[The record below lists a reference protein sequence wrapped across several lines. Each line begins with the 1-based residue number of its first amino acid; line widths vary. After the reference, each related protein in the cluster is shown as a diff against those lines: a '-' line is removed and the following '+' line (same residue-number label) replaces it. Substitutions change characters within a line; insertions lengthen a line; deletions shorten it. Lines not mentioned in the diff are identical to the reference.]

1 MCGRISFQRRKEVLA
16 NVPTT
21 PKEIGINKEDVIYL
35 VCSRDIRDKY
45 SLSSL
50 LWDIGYL
57 DEFVQWLNRNI

>member
-50 LWDIGYL
+50 LWD
-57 DEFVQWLNRNI
+57 